1 MKMKI
6 LKNRFPKKYYKN
18 GRFNNLNKKNII
30 IILIIFLIMVIVSKI
45 KFLIFFLQPI
55 NDYFIVSSI
64 RSTLEIIGLINLFV
78 QFSLTKINDLKNF
91 EKFINEKK
99 ESDLFNEKIK
109 KEASL

>member
-6 LKNRFPKKYYKN
+6 LKNRFPKKHYKN

-45 KFLIFFLQPI
+45 KFLLFFVQLF
-55 NDYFIVSSI
+55 NDNFIVSSI
-64 RSTLEIIGLINLFV
+64 GSTLGIIGLINLFI
-78 QFSLTKINDLKNF
+78 QFSLTKINDSKNF

-99 ESDLFNEKIK
+99 ESDLLNEKIE